1 MSRVLILLN
10 NILLISESVLS
21 FSNQRKKPISFS
33 RKIKPSGIGR
43 SKHKKYLG
51 LLSLFKPSFGIYI
64 LILAYDQINQ
74 FYKAL
79 EKKHSFSEIGETI
92 FATLHCIAKTN
103 MMIFAILEK
112 IGESFEGREINVFKI
127 NANNNDLPAVIMD
140 AGN

>member
-1 MSRVLILLN
+1 MPNFR
-10 NILLISESVLS
+10 
-21 FSNQRKKPISFS
+21 
-33 RKIKPSGIGR
+33 
-43 SKHKKYLG
+43 
-51 LLSLFKPSFGIYI
+51 IYI

-140 AGN
+140 AGMRRGRE